1 MVSLIGVKKTL
12 MKKIRNIDSMNV
24 KIDHNEQPENPYLI
38 MNFWNFAILSTLMCT
53 FFPWSLLFCVFV
65 YGLEETKYICL
76 ALIHD
81 ALKTFLAVISIL
93 LPILALIIFIIFMV
107 AQ

>member
-1 MVSLIGVKKTL
+1 MRVRKTL
-12 MKKIRNIDSMNV
+12 MKKIRSIDSMNV

-38 MNFWNFAILSTLMCT
+38 MDFWSFGILSTLMCT

-65 YGLEETKYICL
+65 YGLEETKYICA

-81 ALKTFLAVISIL
+81 ALKTFLAVMAIL
-93 LPILALIIFIIFMV
+93 LPILGVIIFIIFIA